1 MCCFLRIHFS
11 IPLSNRRFLTSDRLL
26 SQSSQA
32 TPRSQF
38 SNFDHSH
45 RSTFVSSKGII
56 SNSTVYIHIIVPKAS
71 NTYRTRSDTLR
82 TRRFETLSFHD
93 PWTIPIHSPF
103 HGTMIHPSLSKGK
116 QKSPLFLHHTRVF
129 PRVIHPRLT
138 VPGQLRN
145 ARKAY
150 GPGMVHARSLQLLSP
165 AAHLDL
171 HFSLSSALSLVT
183 PMTGRSEDPPA
194 REKKYARRVRKVARN
209 TPRCLRAPDAP
220 VPLPPRQWRNSRGA
234 PRSRGREELE
244 GRRTRTFRIVRVFY
258 AVARRWKVKR
268 GHELASGTR
277 PDDDDGGVATD

>member
-1 MCCFLRIHFS
+1 MNNPYSFTLPRNNDS
-11 IPLSNRRFLTSDRLL
+11 PLSLEGKTKI
-26 SQSSQA
+26 
-32 TPRSQF
+32 T
-38 SNFDHSH
+38 
-45 RSTFVSSKGII
+45 
-56 SNSTVYIHIIVPKAS
+56 TV
-71 NTYRTRSDTLR
+71 
-82 TRRFETLSFHD
+82 
-93 PWTIPIHSPF
+93 
-103 HGTMIHPSLSKGK
+103 
-116 QKSPLFLHHTRVF
+116 LHHTRVF

-220 VPLPPRQWRNSRGA
+220 VPLPPRQ
-234 PRSRGREELE
+234 
-244 GRRTRTFRIVRVFY
+244 
-258 AVARRWKVKR
+258 
-268 GHELASGTR
+268 
-277 PDDDDGGVATD
+277 

>member
-1 MCCFLRIHFS
+1 MNNPYSFTLPRNNDS
-11 IPLSNRRFLTSDRLL
+11 PLSLEGKTKI
-26 SQSSQA
+26 
-32 TPRSQF
+32 T
-38 SNFDHSH
+38 
-45 RSTFVSSKGII
+45 
-56 SNSTVYIHIIVPKAS
+56 TV
-71 NTYRTRSDTLR
+71 
-82 TRRFETLSFHD
+82 
-93 PWTIPIHSPF
+93 
-103 HGTMIHPSLSKGK
+103 
-116 QKSPLFLHHTRVF
+116 LHHTRVF
-129 PRVIHPRLT
+129 PCVIHPRLT

-244 GRRTRTFRIVRVFY
+244 GRRTRTFRIVRVLLGGETLKGETWTRTRVWN
-258 AVARRWKVKR
+258 ASWRRRR
-268 GHELASGTR
+268 GR
-277 PDDDDGGVATD
+277 RDGLKGA